1 MKYPALIVF
10 FTLLHLVACKQDHID
25 CIAYN
30 DVRLFPA
37 KEGQWRYEHKEKRQS
52 YEDFVAFKKEVVN
65 PQKHSIS
72 IVPIGKFTVLQL
84 KQIDLVKSYLEKF
97 YQLNV
102 TIEQA
107 LSDATIPEHARRMRA
122 NNNEQLLTSYI
133 LDSMLVPIK
142 QKNTIA
148 LMALSAKDLYPDD
161 GWNYVFGLA
170 NYSKAVGVTSI
181 YRLQDSVLSEV
192 NFKKCLRRL
201 MNIASHEIGHM
212 FGIHHCLDAQ
222 CVMNGSNSLWE
233 TDQQTLRLCSH
244 CQRKLHANNK
254 YDEAKRLDE
263 LMVFFKENG
272 MDQELKWANK
282 DHVKS
287 SQ

>member
-1 MKYPALIVF
+1 MKHPTLFVF
-10 FTLLHLVACKQDHID
+10 FTLLHLMACKQDHID
-25 CIAYN
+25 RIADN
-30 DVRLFPA
+30 DEKLLPA
-37 KEGQWRYEHKEKRQS
+37 KEGQWRFEHKEKRQS
-52 YEDFVAFKKEVVN
+52 YDDFVAFKKEVVD
-65 PQKHSIS
+65 PQKQSIS
-72 IVPIGKFTVLQL
+72 IVPIGKFTALQQ
-84 KQIDLVKSYLEKF
+84 KQIGLIKSYLEKF
-97 YQLNV
+97 YQLDV
-102 TIEQA
+102 IIEQA
-107 LSDATIPEHARRMRA
+107 LSDATIPEDARRMRA
-122 NNNEQLLTSYI
+122 NDNQQLLTSYI
-133 LDSMLVPIK
+133 LDSMLAPIK

-148 LMALSAKDLYPDD
+148 MMALSAKDLYPDD

-181 YRLQDSVLSEV
+181 YRLQDSVVSEV

-201 MNIASHEIGHM
+201 MKIGHM

-244 CQRKLHANNK
+244 CQRKIHTNNK
-254 YDEAKRLDE
+254 YDEVKRLND

-272 MDQELKWANK
+272 MENEMKWANK

-287 SQ
+287 SE